1 MTITYHGE
9 GCFRIQSGN
18 FSLIVDASSERFK
31 ADVAIKT
38 LATPSEN
45 KEGGE
50 NPREITT
57 AGEYEISEARI
68 SGFQIQED
76 PPAGGSRKEIKSVY
90 IATIED
96 MRLGFLG
103 HISSVPS
110 PETLEQFADIDI
122 LFVPL
127 RDTNIRMHANDTNI
141 GLSAEDAAKI
151 VKQIEPHIVIPS
163 LIKNP
168 KEFLKELGKSA
179 EATEKLTIKK
189 KDVAEGLSAVWLR
202 E

>member
-18 FSLIVDASSERFK
+18 FSLIVDAASERFK

-38 LATPSEN
+38 LAAPSEN
-45 KEGGE
+45 QASDE
-50 NPREITT
+50 NHHEITT

-68 SGFQIQED
+68 SGFQIQEE
-76 PPAGGSRKEIKSVY
+76 SSQKEIKSVY

-103 HISSVPS
+103 HISNVPP

-122 LFVPL
+122 LFVPV
-127 RDTNIRMHANDTNI
+127 DGKNA

-151 VKQIEPHIVIPS
+151 VKQIEPRIVIPS

-168 KEFLKELGKSA
+168 KEFLKELGKNA
-179 EATEKLTIKK
+179 EATDKLTLKK
-189 KDVAEGLSAVWLR
+189 KDIAEGLTAVWLK